1 MTRQRP
7 LPYGDPA
14 HQAAHQFLVEEAAL
28 LDAADYAGWL
38 DLLCADIRYL
48 MPVRVTTA
56 RGAGF
61 DTLADMGHFDEDM
74 YALRKRVQRLA
85 TDHAWT
91 EDPPSRT
98 RHFVTNVR
106 TFPNSAFED
115 SGAEFLVESAVLLFR
130 SRGRAAAGPAGD
142 PGRRGGA
149 AHPEPG
155 GVPVSGEDS
164 PIHLANEFTEV
175 VVERV
180 RTRNGAR
187 LRISVPSSGHQ
198 IMLCPLELEALAWQ
212 DHEFFA
218 ALLRTPHGP
227 ED

>member
-1 MTRQRP
+1 VTTARP

-14 HQAAHQFLVEEAAL
+14 HLAAHQFLVEEAAL

-38 DLLCADIRYL
+38 ELLCEDIRYV

-61 DTLADMGHFDEDM
+61 DTLAGMGHFDEDL

-106 TFPNSAFED
+106 TFRAAASELHVQSA
-115 SGAEFLVESAVLLFR
+115 LLLFR
-130 SRGRAAAGPAGD
+130 SRGDTREADLLSAGRADLLRETADGLRLARREITVDESVLRTQNLAVFLLWPTRSGWPMSSAKSWWSACRPATAPGCASRCPPPAG
-142 PGRRGGA
+142 R
-149 AHPEPG
+149 
-155 GVPVSGEDS
+155 SCS
-164 PIHLANEFTEV
+164 
-175 VVERV
+175 
-180 RTRNGAR
+180 AR
-187 LRISVPSSGHQ
+187 SSSR
-198 IMLCPLELEALAWQ
+198 P
-212 DHEFFA
+212 
-218 ALLRTPHGP
+218 
-227 ED
+227 

>member
-1 MTRQRP
+1 MTASPP

-14 HQAAHQFLVEEAAL
+14 HLAAHQFLVEEAAL

-38 DLLCADIRYL
+38 NLLCEDIRYV

-61 DTLADMGHFDEDM
+61 DSLADMGHFDENM

-106 TFPNSAFED
+106 TFRHQTSE
-115 SGAEFLVESAVLLFR
+115 LRVESSLLLFR
-130 SRGRAAAGPAGD
+130 SRGDTREPDLISARRTDLLRETGD
-142 PGRRGGA
+142 G
-149 AHPEPG
+149 
-155 GVPVSGEDS
+155 
-164 PIHLANEFTEV
+164 
-175 VVERV
+175 
-180 RTRNGAR
+180 
-187 LRISVPSSGHQ
+187 
-198 IMLCPLELEALAWQ
+198 IMLARREIIVDESV
-212 DHEFFA
+212 
-218 ALLRTPHGP
+218 LRTQNLAVFL
-227 ED
+227 

>member
-1 MTRQRP
+1 MTAGRP

-14 HQAAHQFLVEEAAL
+14 HLAAHQFLVEEAAL

-38 DLLCADIRYL
+38 ELLCEDIRYL

-61 DTLADMGHFDEDM
+61 DSLAGMGHFDEDL

-106 TFPNSAFED
+106 TFREERE
-115 SGAEFLVESAVLLFR
+115 GLRVESALLLFR
-130 SRGRAAAGPAGD
+130 SRGDTREADLLSAGRTDLLRATADGLRLA
-142 PGRRGGA
+142 RR
-149 AHPEPG
+149 EIT
-155 GVPVSGEDS
+155 VDESVLRTQN
-164 PIHLANEFTEV
+164 LAVFLLW
-175 VVERV
+175 
-180 RTRNGAR
+180 RTRSGWRMSSARSWWNG
-187 LRISVPSSGHQ
+187 
-198 IMLCPLELEALAWQ
+198 
-212 DHEFFA
+212 
-218 ALLRTPHGP
+218 
-227 ED
+227 